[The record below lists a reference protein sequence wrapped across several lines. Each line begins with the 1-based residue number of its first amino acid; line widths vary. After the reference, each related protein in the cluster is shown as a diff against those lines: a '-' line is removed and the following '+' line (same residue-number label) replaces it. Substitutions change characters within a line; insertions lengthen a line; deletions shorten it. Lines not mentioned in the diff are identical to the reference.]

1 MDTSKDVP
9 STSVLTDTDGVN
21 TDDFVGFAM
30 DNVIIH
36 NALIARSFLTY
47 VDDADAGTFDVPTV
61 DYPDATDGV
70 EYFKD

>member
-36 NALIARSFLTY
+36 NALIARSFLAY
-47 VDDADAGTFDVPTV
+47 DDDDAPVV

-70 EYFKD
+70 EYFLD